1 MDLFRG
7 DTFMKKIV
15 SSYQFRK
22 GDKFRVAIMYNA
34 YSKEK
39 LYGKEFEVVSE
50 NDDIILE
57 IAPEETS
64 KFPIGE
70 LLLELEMTTIDGIV
84 KTDQFMLNVKADGI
98 NERD

>member
-15 SSYQFRK
+15 SVYQFRK

-39 LYGKEFEVVSE
+39 LYEEEFIVE
-50 NDDIILE
+50 NEDDDIILE
-57 IAPEETS
+57 IAPEETA

-70 LLLELEMTTIDGIV
+70 LLLELEMTTVDGIV

-98 NERD
+98 NERN